1 MNSKDLKIWS
11 ISGKLF
17 FSEDQTTYKV
27 VTSEIVAPMMEKAKD
42 LFKRTFL
49 AESQKNV
56 VTLLFYDDSCI
67 EITEDLSPSEVFELI
82 KIKQQYIMELKAR
95 DMFGRIITG
104 DDMVKVMKAIAETT
118 MLLAEYGNGETSSLI
133 GELEKE
139 IMKLYS
145 DNK

>member
-1 MNSKDLKIWS
+1 MNLKRWS
-11 ISGKLF
+11 LSGKVF
-17 FSEDQTTYKV
+17 FTEDPATYKV
-27 VTSEIVAPMMEKAKD
+27 VKSDIIASTMEKAKD

-56 VTLLFYDDSCI
+56 VTLSFYDDGCI

-82 KIKQQYIMELKAR
+82 KINQQRIIELKAK
-95 DMFGRIITG
+95 DMFGSIITTN
-104 DDMVKVMKAIAETT
+104 DIVHVMKAVAETT

-139 IMKLYS
+139 LM
-145 DNK
+145 NKKQDVL

>member
-1 MNSKDLKIWS
+1 MDNKVLIIWS

-17 FSEDQTTYKV
+17 FAEDPTNYKV
-27 VTSEIVAPMMEKAKD
+27 VKSEIVAPTMEKAKD

-56 VTLLFYDDSCI
+56 VTLSFYDDSCI

-82 KIKQQYIMELKAR
+82 NIKQQYIIELKAR
-95 DMFGRIITG
+95 GMFGITITG
-104 DDMVKVMKAIAETT
+104 DDMVQVMKAGAETT
-118 MLLAEYGNGETSSLI
+118 ILLVEYGKGVTSSLI

-139 IMKLYS
+139 LM
-145 DNK
+145 NKE

>member
-1 MNSKDLKIWS
+1 MDNKVLKIWS

-17 FSEDQTTYKV
+17 FAEDPTNYKV
-27 VTSEIVAPMMEKAKD
+27 VKSEIVAPTMEKAKD

-56 VTLLFYDDSCI
+56 VTLSFYDDSCI

-82 KIKQQYIMELKAR
+82 NIKQQYIIELKAR
-95 DMFGRIITG
+95 GMFGITITG
-104 DDMVKVMKAIAETT
+104 DDMVQVMKAVTETT
-118 MLLAEYGNGETSSLI
+118 ILLVEYGKGVTSSLI

-139 IMKLYS
+139 LM
-145 DNK
+145 NKE